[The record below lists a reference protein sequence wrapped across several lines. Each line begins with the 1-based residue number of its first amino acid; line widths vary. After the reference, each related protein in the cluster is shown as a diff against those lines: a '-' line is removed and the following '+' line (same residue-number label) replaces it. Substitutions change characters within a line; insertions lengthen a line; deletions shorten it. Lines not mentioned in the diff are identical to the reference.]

1 MNTDTLLSAKD
12 LSVRFG
18 GVLAVNK
25 VSFDVKQGEVF
36 TLIGPNG
43 AGKTTVFN
51 LISRIYTPT
60 TGSIT
65 YMGPQGPLQLTEQAP
80 QNVASLGIARTFQ
93 NIELF
98 EHASV
103 LHNLLI
109 GRHTHRKTS
118 LWQDLLFT
126 PAVREAELK
135 AREKA
140 EEVIEFLD
148 LQHYRDSLVAGL
160 PYGVRKVV
168 EMARALCTEPKL
180 LLLDEPSSGLN
191 VEETDDMAFWIQDIK
206 NELGITVLMVE
217 HDMSLVSKV
226 SDRVLA
232 MNQGEVL
239 AMGSPREVQTDPA
252 VVEAYLGSI
261 DDVSS
266 LRREMSADGPPLG
279 ARAPL
284 GGSAV
289 REATSVG
296 AKSA

>member
-1 MNTDTLLSAKD
+1 MSAPLLSAQN

-18 GVLAVNK
+18 GVLAVNN
-25 VSFDVKQGEVF
+25 VSFDVKPGEVF

-60 TGSIT
+60 TGEID
-65 YMGPQGPLQLTEQAP
+65 YQGPQGMVKLTAQAP
-80 QNVASLGIARTFQ
+80 QDVAALGIARTFQ

-109 GRHTHRKTS
+109 GRHTHRQTGF
-118 LWQDLLFT
+118 WQDLFFS
-126 PAVREAELK
+126 PAVREAELRS
-135 AREKA
+135 REKA
-140 EEVIEFLD
+140 EEVIDFLN
-148 LQHYRDSLVAGL
+148 LQHYRDTFVAGL

-168 EMARALCTEPKL
+168 EMARALCTEPRL

-191 VEETDDMAFWIQDIK
+191 VEETDDMAFWIQDIQQ
-206 NELGITVLMVE
+206 ELGISVLMVE
-217 HDMSLVSKV
+217 HDMGLVSKV

-239 AMGSPREVQTDPA
+239 AMGTPREVQSDA
-252 VVEAYLGSI
+252 GVIEAYLGTV

-266 LRREMSADGPPLG
+266 LRRSSSATATGG
-279 ARAPL
+279 AI
-284 GGSAV
+284 
-289 REATSVG
+289 
-296 AKSA
+296 